1 MLNRRLIRIKVFQL
15 LYAHFIS
22 KTPTVV
28 TTLNNLKKTLTSIH
42 KLFILNLVLLIKI
55 SEAIED
61 LFEIA
66 QQKYF
71 KDENDN
77 PELRRLIHNRGI
89 KNLMNNENLKHYIK
103 QYGLQLSDA
112 MDVVRHLAKVIEK
125 HPIYL
130 EYRKTTNEEKDL
142 EYLKKIYRKIICKD
156 QNFLSYLEDTN
167 LHWKHDLHYCSIII
181 KTYLNNESFFYNSQL
196 PIPNVFKEKEMD
208 ESESDEEFAQKLLC
222 ETIKNAEQ
230 HREVIKKY
238 SENWDVERIT
248 LTDMI
253 LMQMACTEFLHF
265 DQIPTKVTLNEYI
278 DISKIYSTPKSKIFV
293 NGILDKVL
301 AHYNREGKIVKVG
314 LGLKEE

>member
-22 KTPTVV
+22 EAPTIV
-28 TTLNNLKKTLTSIH
+28 TTLNNLKKILTSIH
-42 KLFILNLVLLIKI
+42 QLFILNLVLLIKI
-55 SEAIED
+55 AETIED
-61 LFEIA
+61 LFEMA

-71 KDENDN
+71 KDETDA

-89 KNLMNNENLKHYIK
+89 KNLIDNENLKSYVK

-112 MDVVRHLAKVIEK
+112 MDVARHLAKTIEK

-142 EYLKKIYRKIICKD
+142 EYLKKIYRKIISKD

-167 LHWKHDLHYCSIII
+167 LHWKHDHYYCSIII
-181 KTYLNNESFFYNSQL
+181 KTYLNNESFFNNSQI
-196 PIPNVFKEKEMD
+196 PIPNVFKDKEMD
-208 ESESDEEFAQKLLC
+208 ESESDEEFAHKLLR
-222 ETIKNAEQ
+222 ETIKNADK
-230 HREVIKKY
+230 HREIIKKY
-238 SENWDVERIT
+238 SENWDVDRIT

-253 LMQMACTEFLHF
+253 LMQMACTEFLLF

-301 AHYNREGKIVKVG
+301 AHYNRDGKIVKIGIG
-314 LGLKEE
+314 LQE